1 MQRQNSLFFL
11 YGATG
16 LPDVLQEKK
25 NNEALDKII
34 SYSMLSVRYFAFE
47 RKLLFLGWLAPYL
60 IFRGGGL
67 TYWLCCQWLKE

>member
-1 MQRQNSLFFL
+1 MQRQNPLLFL

-47 RKLLFLGWLAPYL
+47 RVTLSRMACP
-60 IFRGGGL
+60 ISNI
-67 TYWLCCQWLKE
+67 